1 MSAISRKA
9 LGVIMICI
17 SALGFLMSIFLLFQ
31 VWYYRQPATNSL
43 QAGLKQSSA
52 ILQTTGEGL
61 TVIDQVVKNVYTT
74 TVYLDD
80 ATNALG
86 ETMQS
91 TSQFMDSAGAF
102 VGEDLI
108 NTITNTQTALD
119 SAQSSAMVIDNI
131 LSTLSKIP
139 LIGIT
144 YNPPT
149 PLNKALGEVS
159 DSLNPLQASLKIFQ
173 TNLDNTNVNM
183 QVLSD
188 QISTLNLKIGT
199 INNNLKQAQKTITS
213 YRSQV
218 DSLISTV
225 ERAKTTL
232 PTWITTLAWMLTAII
247 LWLVLIQI
255 GILLQGIMLLSPNQ
269 LNHELP
275 NKNQPIN
282 PMPG

>member
-31 VWYYRQPATNSL
+31 VWYYRQPAINSL
-43 QAGLKQSSA
+43 QAGLQQSSA

-80 ATNALG
+80 ATYALG

-91 TSQFMDSAGAF
+91 TSRFMDSAGVF

-119 SAQSSAMVIDNI
+119 SAQSSAVVIDNI

-159 DSLNPLQASLKIFQ
+159 DSLNPVQASLKNFQ
-173 TNLDNTNVNM
+173 INLDNTNVNM

-188 QISTLNLKIGT
+188 QISTLGLKIGI
-199 INNNLKQAQKTITS
+199 INNNLIQAQTTINS

-225 ERAKTTL
+225 ERAKTSL

-275 NKNQPIN
+275 NKNQPSN

>member
-31 VWYYRQPATNSL
+31 VWYYRQPAINSL
-43 QAGLKQSSA
+43 QAGLQQSSA

-80 ATNALG
+80 ATYALG

-91 TSQFMDSAGAF
+91 TSRFMDSAGVF

-119 SAQSSAMVIDNI
+119 SAQSSAVVIDNI

-159 DSLNPLQASLKIFQ
+159 DSLNPVQASLKNFQ
-173 TNLDNTNVNM
+173 RNLDNTNVNM

-188 QISTLNLKIGT
+188 QISTLSLKIGI
-199 INNNLKQAQKTITS
+199 INNNLIQAQTTIHS

-225 ERAKTTL
+225 ERAKTSL
-232 PTWITTLAWMLTAII
+232 PTWIKTLAWMLTAII
-247 LWLVLIQI
+247 LWLVLIQV